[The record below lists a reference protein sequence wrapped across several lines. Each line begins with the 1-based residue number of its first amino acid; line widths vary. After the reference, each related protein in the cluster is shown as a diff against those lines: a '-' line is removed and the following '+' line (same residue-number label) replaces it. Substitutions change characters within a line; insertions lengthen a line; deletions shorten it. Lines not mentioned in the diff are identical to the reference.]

1 MKRELTPSP
10 DAVLTGLLPALIL
23 LHLVVAPYTK
33 VEESFNLQAAHD
45 VLVYGT
51 PVTDVHRKLT
61 GSYDH
66 FTFPGAVPRS
76 FIGAL
81 VLAGV
86 SQPFVWLA
94 GFRHAQFVVR
104 LVLGLTNGAALV
116 FFKHNVAKVYGEPT
130 ARWYVVLQAAQFHV
144 LFYASRTLPNSF
156 AFALSTVAAAFFL
169 PSHNRRDR
177 IPRQRLAIASL
188 VFAAVIF
195 RAEVGLLL
203 AMHMACTFL
212 DFTTKAA
219 VLAERLAVPLAVAG
233 AAALAVS
240 LPIDSYFW
248 QRPLWPELWAFWFNT
263 VRGGASAWGT
273 SPFYWYFTSALPRLL
288 LNPVV
293 LLLWTVATS
302 QSSTVKAAYQL
313 MIPNL
318 LFVTLYSLLPH
329 KEARFIFYVV
339 PPLTVI
345 AALGANYTVTRRVK
359 SRFYRY
365 VTYVLAA
372 SIPLTFAVSTAMLVF
387 SSLNYPGG
395 EALTALSRIIRD
407 DPAAAAA
414 VPVHADVLA
423 CMTGVTLFGTA
434 AAAAGA
440 RLPTH
445 HVGGPSASVVAT
457 PGGSG
462 PAVSLALDRTE
473 DEASLRDPAFWT
485 RFDYVLVEDRAAVT
499 GGTWDEVAIVEGYAG
514 LEALGPAG
522 RPAGADSSA
531 LVVGRGGALRRWRNT
546 VRSVTGGWWVG
557 PRMVPRIR
565 ILKRVKGVK
574 GAEAAGKAAA
584 S

>member
-1 MKRELTPSP
+1 M
-10 DAVLTGLLPALIL
+10 
-23 LHLVVAPYTK
+23 APYTK

-51 PVTDVHRKLT
+51 PVTDVRRKLT

-66 FTFPGAVPRS
+66 FAFPGAVPRS
-76 FIGAL
+76 FVGAL

-86 SQPFVWLA
+86 SQPLVWLA

-104 LVLGLTNGAALV
+104 LVLGLANGAALV
-116 FFKHNVAKVYGEPT
+116 LFKHNVAKAFGEPT
-130 ARWYVVLQAAQFHV
+130 ARWYVLLQAAQFHV

-156 AFALSTVAAAFFL
+156 AFGLATLAAAFFL

-177 IPRQRLAIASL
+177 IPRQRLAISGL
-188 VFAAVIF
+188 VLAAVVF
-195 RAEVGLLL
+195 RAELALLL
-203 AMHMACTFL
+203 AMHAACTFL

-219 VLAERLAVPLAVAG
+219 VLAERIAVPLAVAA
-233 AAALAVS
+233 AAALVVS
-240 LPIDSYFW
+240 VPLDSYFW

-273 SPFYWYFTSALPRLL
+273 APFYWYFTSALPRLL

-318 LFVTLYSLLPH
+318 LFVAAYSLLPH
-329 KEARFIFYVV
+329 KEARFIIYVV
-339 PPLTVI
+339 PPLTAA
-345 AALGANYTVTRRVK
+345 AALGANYTVTRRAK
-359 SRFYRY
+359 STFYRY
-365 VTYVLAA
+365 ASYVLAA
-372 SIPLTFAVSTAMLVF
+372 SIPLAFLASTTMLAF

-395 EALTALSRIIRD
+395 EALTALSRLVRA
-407 DPAAAAA
+407 DPAAAAV

-434 AAAAGA
+434 AAAGGS
-440 RLPTH
+440 LPTH
-445 HVGGPSASVVAT
+445 HTAGRPDVVGG
-457 PGGSG
+457 GN
-462 PAVSLALDRTE
+462 AVSLALDKTE
-473 DEASLRDPAFWT
+473 DEASLADPAFWT
-485 RFDYVLVEDRAAVT
+485 RFDYLLVADRAAVK
-499 GGTWDEVAIVEGYAG
+499 GGSWQEVAVVEGYAG
-514 LEALGPAG
+514 LELLGPRG
-522 RPAGADSSA
+522 GNDTDGAA
-531 LVVGRGGALRRWRNT
+531 VVGRGAALRRWRAA
-546 VRSVTGGWWVG
+546 VRRLTGGWWVG
-557 PRMVPRIR
+557 PRMEPRIR